1 MAYHDLDA
9 LLWPWML
16 VRMRRDSRTR
26 VDVLFRVLYA
36 PDDDE
41 LQRPLWNPGAEF
53 TTRDVAGMLLDGSL
67 SEGTRLRRYVDR
79 TEWTVRDHTLEQID
93 GSRRL
98 APVETNRTDRVATL
112 REVMSG

>member
-1 MAYHDLDA
+1 MPYHLHDD

-16 VRMRRDSRTR
+16 VRTRRGSRTR

-53 TTRDVAGMLLDGSL
+53 TTRDVAGMLLDGGL
-67 SEGTRLRRYVDR
+67 SEGSRLRRYVDR
-79 TEWTVRDHTLEQID
+79 TEWTVRDHALEQIN

-98 APVETNRTDRVATL
+98 VPVETNQTDRVATL
-112 REVMSG
+112 REVTV

>member
-1 MAYHDLDA
+1 MSYHTLDG

-16 VRMRRDSRTR
+16 VKARRHSQTRM
-26 VDVLFRVLYA
+26 DVLFRVLYA

-53 TTRDVAGMLLDGSL
+53 TMRDVAGMLLDDGL
-67 SEGTRLRRYVDR
+67 SDGTRLCRYVDR
-79 TEWTVRDHTLEQID
+79 TEWLVRDHALEQIG

-98 APVETNRTDRVATL
+98 IPIETNQTDEIATL
-112 REVMSG
+112 REVK